1 MALHGA
7 MLFVK
12 DLERMTA
19 FYAEVLGM
27 NVVAETRL
35 ETWVEFESQGSRFSL
50 HAIPAQIASGIS
62 IASPPEPRERGGVKL
77 TFVVDDVPRT
87 LERIASMGLPLLQ
100 RPWGDVEAVDPEGNV
115 FALRAGLAP
124 A

>member
-1 MALHGA
+1 

-12 DLERMTA
+12 DLERMTT

-35 ETWVEFESQGSRFSL
+35 ENWVEFESPGSRFSL
-50 HAIPAQIASGIS
+50 HAIPAPIASGIS
-62 IASPPEPRERGGVKL
+62 ITVPPEPRDGGGVKL
-77 TFVVDDVPRT
+77 TFVVDDVACTR
-87 LERIASMGLPLLQ
+87 ERIAAMGLPLLQ

-115 FALRAGLAP
+115 FALRAGLA
-124 A
+124 AV